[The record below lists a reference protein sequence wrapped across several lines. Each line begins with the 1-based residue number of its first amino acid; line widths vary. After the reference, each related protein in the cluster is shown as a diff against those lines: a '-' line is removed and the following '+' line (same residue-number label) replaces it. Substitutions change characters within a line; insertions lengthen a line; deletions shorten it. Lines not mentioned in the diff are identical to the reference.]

1 MANASGSPP
10 FFRTAPMS
18 SYCHNAESRRMPFDE
33 RLARGEIEK
42 ENLRRTAQVL
52 DAKVR
57 QRELR
62 SL

>member
-1 MANASGSPP
+1 
-10 FFRTAPMS
+10 
-18 SYCHNAESRRMPFDE
+18 MPFDE